1 MNPHRI
7 RTLIVD
13 DEPLARAMLRSFLA
27 DDAGIEVIGECGDGY
42 TAIEMIES
50 AAPDLV
56 FLDIQMPDLDGFGV
70 LRALAPAAIPNIAF
84 VTAYDQFAL
93 QAFDVHAIDY
103 LLKPFDRERFQRTL
117 ERAKQQ
123 ISLQKRKD
131 VNEELL
137 RMLNEQSARSQ
148 PLKRILVKSGDKSFF
163 VRPEEISWIEAQGN
177 YVALH
182 VGAQSFLL
190 RQTVNTL
197 EKQLDPARFQR
208 IERFT
213 IVNLDAIRE
222 MHPAGRGEY
231 EIVLKEGVTLK
242 LSHTYRESFL
252 RFASGAL

>member
-1 MNPHRI
+1 VNSHRI

-208 IERFT
+208 IERST

>member
-1 MNPHRI
+1 MDPHRI

-208 IERFT
+208 IERST

>member
-1 MNPHRI
+1 VNPHRI

-13 DEPLARAMLRSFLA
+13 DEPLARALLRSFLA
-27 DDAGIEVIGECGDGY
+27 DDAEVEVIGECGDGY
-42 TAIEMIES
+42 TAVEMIES

-70 LRALAPAAIPNIAF
+70 LRALDPAAIPNIAF

-117 ERAKQQ
+117 DRAKQQ
-123 ISLQKRKD
+123 IALQKRED
-131 VNEELL
+131 VQASLL
-137 RMLNEQSARSQ
+137 RILSEQSARLQ

-190 RQTVNTL
+190 RQTVSTL
-197 EKQLDPARFQR
+197 EKQLDPAKFQR
-208 IERFT
+208 IERST

-231 EIVLKEGVTLK
+231 EIVLKDGIVLK

>member
-1 MNPHRI
+1 MNLHRI

-13 DEPLARAMLRSFLA
+13 DEPLSRAMLRSFLA
-27 DDAGIEVIGECGDGY
+27 DDAEIDLIGECGDGY

-70 LRALAPAAIPNIAF
+70 LRALAPAAIPNLVF

-93 QAFDVHAIDY
+93 KAFDVHAIDY
-103 LLKPFDRERFQRTL
+103 LLKPFDRERFERTL
-117 ERAKQQ
+117 ARAKQQ
-123 ISLQKRKD
+123 IALQKRED
-131 VNEELL
+131 VNVELL
-137 RMLNEQSARSQ
+137 RILSEQSARPQ
-148 PLKRILVKSGDKSFF
+148 PVKRILVKSGDKALF
-163 VRPEEISWIEAQGN
+163 VRPDEILWVEAQGN

-182 VGAQSFLL
+182 AGAQSFLL
-190 RQTVNTL
+190 RQTINTL

-208 IERFT
+208 IHRSI

-231 EIVLKEGVTLK
+231 EIILKNGVTLK

-252 RFASGAL
+252 RFASGVL

>member
-1 MNPHRI
+1 VNPHRI

-27 DDAGIEVIGECGDGY
+27 DDAGIEVIGECCDGY

-70 LRALAPAAIPNIAF
+70 LRALAPEAIPNIAF

-137 RMLNEQSARSQ
+137 RMLNEQSARPQ

-190 RQTVNTL
+190 RQTITAL
-197 EKQLDPARFQR
+197 EATLDPAKFQR
-208 IERFT
+208 IERST

-231 EIVLKEGVTLK
+231 EIVLKDGVALK

-252 RFASGAL
+252 RFASDAL

>member
-1 MNPHRI
+1 VNSHRI

-13 DEPLARAMLRSFLA
+13 DEPLARALLRSFLA
-27 DDAGIEVIGECGDGY
+27 DDAQIEIIGECGDGY
-42 TAIEMIES
+42 TAVEMIES

-70 LRALAPAAIPNIAF
+70 LRALDPAAIPNIAF

-117 ERAKQQ
+117 DRAKQQ
-123 ISLQKRKD
+123 IALQKRED
-131 VNEELL
+131 VQASLL
-137 RMLNEQSARSQ
+137 RILSEQSARLQ

-190 RQTVNTL
+190 RQTVSTL
-197 EKQLDPARFQR
+197 EKQLDPAKFQR
-208 IERFT
+208 IERST

-231 EIVLKEGVTLK
+231 EIVLKDGVALK